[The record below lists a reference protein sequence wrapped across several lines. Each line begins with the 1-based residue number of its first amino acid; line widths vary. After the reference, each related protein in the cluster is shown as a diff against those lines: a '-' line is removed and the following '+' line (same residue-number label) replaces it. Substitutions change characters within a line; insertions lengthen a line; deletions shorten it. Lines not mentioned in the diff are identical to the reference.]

1 MTTAIF
7 ISIICV
13 AVATGLGMGAMIYSL
28 MKISSMTSQREE
40 EMLRKMSEI
49 EKDVSEKEDK

>member
-7 ISIICV
+7 ISIVCV

-28 MKISSMTSQREE
+28 MKISSIASRREE
-40 EMLRKMSEI
+40 EMLKTMNEI
-49 EKDVSEKEDK
+49 EKDISEKEGK